1 MTPPGEDPAA
11 GAAQSEEVVEL
22 SAGEA
27 LSFALQLHDT
37 GFFDDA
43 ETLYRRILESFPDYP
58 DALHFLGLLC
68 HERGRHSEAV
78 ELLERIVAILPE
90 NADAHNSLGNALMP
104 LERYAE
110 SEACYR
116 KAIALDAGH
125 AQAHNNL
132 GVIFS
137 AQDRHLEAVEAYRT
151 AVDLKPD
158 RADFRCN
165 LGRALRRSGLKVEAI
180 SAFAEAI
187 VLDPENVGN
196 WQELAL
202 TLILR
207 NLEDRRDEV
216 VPSLS
221 KLSRLS
227 PGNPLAGYWR
237 AACLGENVPPMA
249 PRLFI
254 ENTFDKMAK
263 GFDKLLTGH
272 LDYRAPD
279 LVIEALA
286 AVLPAPARNLDI
298 LDAGC
303 GTGLCGPLLRPYA
316 RGLTG
321 VDLSS
326 KMLELAGERQTY
338 DSLVKAELS
347 DFLGDNPA
355 TCERHCLGRHTLLLR
370 SAGDGFRE
378 CIQGAEGGR
387 LLCFHPRGRAGA
399 SRGLA
404 PQSQRPLCPL
414 IVLCR
419 GRAQEGGVHRHS
431 NAKRRPAKRG
441 RHARAWTPR
450 NCAEKTTRLI
460 YL

>member
-355 TCERHCLGRHTLLLR
+355 TCDVIVSADTLCYFGVLETVFENAFRALR
-370 SAGDGFRE
+370 
-378 CIQGAEGGR
+378 EGGFFVFTLEDVQGQAVDWR
-387 LLCFHPRGRAGA
+387 LNPNARYAHSSSYVEGALRKAGFIDIA
-399 SRGLA
+399 TRSVVLRNEGATPVHGHLA
-404 PQSQRPLCPL
+404 TARKKPL
-414 IVLCR
+414 
-419 GRAQEGGVHRHS
+419 G
-431 NAKRRPAKRG
+431 
-441 RHARAWTPR
+441 
-450 NCAEKTTRLI
+450 
-460 YL
+460 